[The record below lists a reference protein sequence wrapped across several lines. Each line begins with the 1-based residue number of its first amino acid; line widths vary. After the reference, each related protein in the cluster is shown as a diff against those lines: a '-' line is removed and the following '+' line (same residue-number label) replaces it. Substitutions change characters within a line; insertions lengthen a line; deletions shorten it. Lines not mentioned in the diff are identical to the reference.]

1 MSSIDLRGINKKTP
15 QKTERK
21 ILANLLRRRKGPN
34 RDEAGKFSARQAGL
48 RFPKGFKW
56 KRSLPI
62 VIVVA
67 LTGGYLVF
75 QSFAA
80 GVRPQG
86 VYSNWSWDTPSG
98 GFTNLSHELTIEE
111 VTPDAPYF
119 WSNQFNFVGGDGGY
133 IGLQSRGSRVD
144 GTVGKTAVFSVF
156 NSGIQGTTGCSV
168 EQGNFDGASGSGT
181 SCRVAYDWQVG
192 VKYKF
197 RVEKGTVES
206 NGTWWSGYITNT
218 ATGTETLIAK
228 YKVLPSWQGLGDW
241 SVQWT
246 EYFGQL
252 PATCNDLARSKVRFY
267 KPTRTYNGQN
277 VLPARSWLHYATGAD
292 CTNSRVVEFNGGTI
306 QEMGPAENVTP
317 KTGLQATYYTGPTL
331 KGNFV
336 SRIDPNINFTW
347 NDSTAPVGGI
357 GTNFSAR
364 WTGKLVAPATGS
376 YTINMSANDTATM
389 WLDGKPFLDTRGLS
403 PGSGKTG
410 QILLEAGKEYPFE
423 FDLYDISGPAVA
435 YLSWK
440 VPGSS
445 GTVTIP
451 QTAFKPTKQAGLS
464 ARYSN
469 RGAVVKYYALKNEPK
484 IDNSWGTAT
493 PGSGVP
499 ADGFRVNWFG
509 KLKVPTSG
517 TYKFISVSN
526 DGVQLVINNSMLIN
540 DWTNGPTRRREK
552 SIKLEAGKEY
562 AISFNY
568 YDNTGEATSR
578 LLWSGPGIAETP
590 IPSSAFTTN

>member
-1 MSSIDLRGINKKTP
+1 MSSIDLRSINKKTP
-15 QKTERK
+15 QKTERT
-21 ILANLLRRRKGPN
+21 ILANPFRRRKGPN
-34 RDEAGKFSARQAGL
+34 RDDAGKFSARQAGL
-48 RFPKGFKW
+48 RLPKGFKW
-56 KRSLPI
+56 KRALPI

-75 QSFAA
+75 KSFAA

-133 IGLQSRGSRVD
+133 IGLQSQGSRVD
-144 GTVGKTAVFSVF
+144 RTVGKTVVFSVF
-156 NSGIQGTTGCSV
+156 NSAIQGTAGCSV
-168 EQGNFDGASGSGT
+168 EQGNFDRGTGSGT

-197 RVEKGTVES
+197 RVEKGAVES
-206 NGTWWSGYITNT
+206 NGTWWAGYITNT
-218 ATGTETLIAK
+218 ATGAETLIAK

-252 PATCNDLARSKVRFY
+252 PATCSDLARSKVRFY

-277 VLPARSWLHYATGAD
+277 VLPARSWLQYATGAD
-292 CTNSRVVEFNGGTI
+292 CTNSKITEFSGGTI
-306 QEMGPAENVTP
+306 QEMGPAENATLT
-317 KTGLQATYYTGPTL
+317 TGLQATYYTGPTL

-347 NDSTAPVGGI
+347 NDATAPVSGI

-376 YTINMSANDTATM
+376 YTINMAANDTATM

-403 PGSGKTG
+403 PGSAKTG
-410 QILLEAGKEYPFE
+410 QISLEAGKEYPFE

-440 VPGSS
+440 PPGSS
-445 GTVTIP
+445 GTVTVP
-451 QTAFKPTKQAGLS
+451 RTAFKPTKQAGLS

-469 RGAVVKYYALKNEPK
+469 RGAIVKYYALKNEPK
-484 IDNSWGTAT
+484 IDNSWGTAS
-493 PGSGVP
+493 PSSGVS
-499 ADGFRVNWFG
+499 ADSFRVNWFG

-552 SIKLEAGKEY
+552 SVKLEAGKEY

-568 YDNTGEATSR
+568 YDNTGEATAR
-578 LLWSGPGIAETP
+578 LLWSGPGIAEAP